1 MKILLAVDGS
11 AYSERAVAHVIA
23 TVAAWREA
31 PEIHLLYVHPSIP
44 VGRVQSHIGHD
55 TLENYYREESLPHL
69 AVAESAL
76 YTAGLVFTRH
86 IHVGEAADVV
96 ARVADELA
104 CDWIVMGN
112 KGRSAVAEAVLGS
125 VSHRVLHLAHC
136 PVLLVK

>member
-11 AYSERAVAHVIA
+11 GCSERAVAEAIA
-23 TVAAWREA
+23 TAANWRDS
-31 PEIHLLYVHPSIP
+31 PEIHLLYVHPPIP

-55 TLENYYREESLPHL
+55 TLESYYREESLPHL
-69 AVAESAL
+69 ASAEQALAAADVA
-76 YTAGLVFTRH
+76 FTRH

-96 ARVADELA
+96 VRVATELA

-125 VSHRVLHLAHC
+125 VSHRVLHLAPC